1 VIHVCALASCRYWLF
16 SISLLFI
23 SNHPDEFFALWLPAL
38 TGLVDLLI
46 SIVMIFAG
54 LIQNRK
60 QAEQDEDGNA
70 EEAV

>member
-1 VIHVCALASCRYWLF
+1 
-16 SISLLFI
+16 
-23 SNHPDEFFALWLPAL
+23 
-38 TGLVDLLI
+38 VDLLI